1 VNDHQ
6 LLALG
11 VPVADKLLRTVVV
24 YLGIALALRLAGKRD
39 LAQLN
44 SFDLVVTLLLANVV
58 QNAIIGPDNS
68 LTGGLLGVAALL
80 ALNAGVVRFVGRHDW
95 AVRAFEGGSTPLVK
109 DGRYIDSAL
118 RRAGLRRADIEVA
131 LRQQNANGPD
141 EVAEAT
147 LTPGGAIIVWLKPHA
162 MAARRDDVEVLRRR
176 VDELEQRLSAKL
188 DRMLDGQAPGLSRGA
203 SRGTPPAAAPSPPAE
218 SPPPTGGR

>member
-1 VNDHQ
+1 MNDQ

-11 VPVADKLLRTVVV
+11 VPLADKLLRTVVV

-68 LTGGLLGVAALL
+68 LTGGLVGVAVLL
-80 ALNAGVVRFVGRHDW
+80 IINSAVVRFVGRHGW
-95 AVRAFEGGSTPLVK
+95 AVRMFEGSNTTLVK
-109 DGRYIDSAL
+109 DGRYLESAL
-118 RRAGLRRADIEVA
+118 RREGLRKADVEVA
-131 LRQQNANGPD
+131 LRQQNANGPE

-147 LTPGGAIIVWLKPHA
+147 LTPGGAIIVWLKPQA
-162 MAARRDDVEVLRRR
+162 MAARRDDLDVLCRR
-176 VDELEQRLSAKL
+176 VDELEQRLSDKL
-188 DRMLDGQAPGLSRGA
+188 DLAVNGGA
-203 SRGTPPAAAPSPPAE
+203 RRETPPTAAPSPPVT
-218 SPPPTGGR
+218 PPPATADR

>member
-1 VNDHQ
+1 MNHDQ

-11 VPVADKLLRTVVV
+11 VPLADKLVRTVVV

-68 LTGGLLGVAALL
+68 LIGGLVGVAVLL
-80 ALNAGVVRFVGRHDW
+80 TINSAVVRFVSRHDW
-95 AVRAFEGGSTPLVK
+95 AVRMFEGGNTTLVK
-109 DGRYIDSAL
+109 DGRYIESAL
-118 RRAGLRRADIEVA
+118 RREGLRKADIEVA
-131 LRQQNANGPD
+131 LRQQNANGPE

-147 LTPGGAIIVWLKPHA
+147 LTPGGAIIVWLKPQA
-162 MAARRDDVEVLRRR
+162 MAARRNDLDVLRQR
-176 VDELEQRLSAKL
+176 VDDLERRLSDKL
-188 DRMLDGQAPGLSRGA
+188 DLVLADTVTGALDPRTGQN
-203 SRGTPPAAAPSPPAE
+203 
-218 SPPPTGGR
+218 